1 MAWEAAAVLHRMDT
15 FTITWARDETSV
27 SKYTSFCFATGTE
40 LSHAESEIPFQLLFP
55 IAVKYSV
62 ILKFQSVVPS
72 SKEIL

>member
-1 MAWEAAAVLHRMDT
+1 MKHQ
-15 FTITWARDETSV
+15 
-27 SKYTSFCFATGTE
+27 YQNTGPSALQQE
-40 LSHAESEIPFQLLFP
+40 HSDLMHSLRFHSSLLFP